1 MSPSGNPKVI
11 PHSRIQ
17 STRMQ
22 RHAIIKKT
30 KRGVDTVS
38 LTQMLCLLRDI
49 AGESVARKSSSIKFK

>member
-22 RHAIIKKT
+22 SHAIIKKT
-30 KRGVDTVS
+30 KQGVDAVS
-38 LTQMLCLLRDI
+38 LAQMLCLRRDI
-49 AGESVARKSSSIKFK
+49 TSENVAKKTSSIKFK